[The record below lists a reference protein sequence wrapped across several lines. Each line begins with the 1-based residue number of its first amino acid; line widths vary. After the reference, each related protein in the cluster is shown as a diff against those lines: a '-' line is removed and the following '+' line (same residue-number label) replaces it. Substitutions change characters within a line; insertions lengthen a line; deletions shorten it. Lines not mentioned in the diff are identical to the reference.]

1 METVVEVIGVNGD
14 TVVLAGENT
23 GVDGVWLDTEVE
35 GFYDPE
41 ISTVTKSP
49 ANRAG
54 TRFISHRVL
63 ERTVIFKV
71 TIANDE
77 GPGNT
82 WRERDTRWR
91 RLWAYDRYS
100 TIRVTTDEGSRDL
113 KVRLSEIKV
122 DTYHDPHV
130 NSATSA
136 VMTVVADDPFW
147 YAPDEVYNVTVNG
160 SATIRVPYAN
170 PTGNPVFP
178 VWVLEAPGQWTI
190 PDYSAE
196 EPGKMVQLPNLPSAT
211 SHLVVDSDPAARQL
225 AAADNTPVWA
235 RMNGVR
241 FRNPIEP
248 WTWEVSFN
256 LSVVSDAP
264 RSAQLRLKRPFD
276 RPWGG
281 V

>member
-1 METVVEVIGVNGD
+1 METVVEIIGVNGD
-14 TVVLAGENT
+14 SVVLAGENT
-23 GVDGVWLDTEVE
+23 GVDGIWLDSEVE
-35 GFYDPE
+35 GLYDPE

-49 ANRAG
+49 ANRPG
-54 TRFISHRVL
+54 SRFISHRVL
-63 ERTVIFKV
+63 ERTLIFRV
-71 TIANDE
+71 TVENGE

-91 RLWAYDRYS
+91 RLWAYDRYA
-100 TIRVTTDEGSRDL
+100 TVRVTTDEGSREL
-113 KVRLSEIKV
+113 KARLTEIEV
-122 DTYHDPHV
+122 DTTYDPHV
-130 NSATSA
+130 NQATTV

-147 YAPDEVYNVTVNG
+147 YAPDEVHEVVVNG

-178 VWVLEAPGQWTI
+178 VWVLEAPGQWTV
-190 PDYSAE
+190 PDFSPE
-196 EPGKMVQLPNLPSAT
+196 EPTKMVQLPNLPAAS

-225 AAADNTPVWA
+225 AAADNTPVWN

-248 WTWEVSFN
+248 WTWEMEFPI
-256 LSVVSDAP
+256 SVVSNAP
-264 RSAQLRLKRPFD
+264 RSAQLRLKRPYN

-281 V
+281 A